1 MATSKLALWNQVL
14 GKLGVSATGRLT
26 SVTQVSKNRA
36 AIENCYDVQR
46 KRELRRNYW
55 SFAISRVVI
64 RAIDT
69 TDKIWTPGT
78 WLVGSTYAL
87 NDVVVLS
94 GETYISLSAA
104 NIGNSPVAATDEGP
118 TAFWAVYRGPLT
130 SSEWD
135 TGLQYYRGEVV
146 HVTTATWLAIGAPT
160 AGTTPAEG
168 PEWHEITGETQVAT
182 TYRSPVHGRFY
193 AYVKPRD
200 FLRAA
205 PIDPK
210 LSLATLDHLVEGDT
224 IITDDPGP
232 LDLRYVKNIANVTK
246 FDALFDDAIACKV
259 AFETCDEITQSNTKK
274 ATLALEYE
282 EAVADARL
290 VNAIEGYGAVEADE
304 DELITVRF

>member
-14 GKLGVSATGRLT
+14 GKLGVSAIGRLT

-36 AIENCYDVQR
+36 AIENCYDAQR

-55 SFAISRVVI
+55 SFAIARVVI
-64 RAIDT
+64 RAVDT

-78 WLVGSTYAL
+78 YSAVTAYVV

-94 GETYISLSAA
+94 GETYIALASTT
-104 NIGNSPVAATDEGP
+104 GNSPAAATDEGP
-118 TAFWAVYRGPLT
+118 TAYWAVYRGPLT

-146 HVTTATWLAIGAPT
+146 HVATATWLALTSPT
-160 AGTTPAEG
+160 VGDTPTEGT
-168 PEWHEITGETQVAT
+168 EWHEITGETQVAT

-200 FLRAA
+200 FLRVA

-210 LSLATLDHLVEGDT
+210 VSLATLDHLVEGDT

-232 LDLRYVKNIANVTK
+232 LDLRYVKNVADVTK
-246 FDALFDDAIACKV
+246 FDTLFDDALACKIAV
-259 AFETCDEITQSNTKK
+259 ETCDEITQSNTKK
-274 ATLALEYE
+274 VALDAEYD
-282 EAVADARL
+282 EAILDAR
-290 VNAIEGYGAVEADE
+290 VINAIEGYGAVEADE
-304 DELITVRF
+304 DELITCRL